1 MNRYEITATIGDGS
15 FGRVFRA
22 TQKESGTVFAI
33 KQIKK
38 KIQSWT
44 ECISLR
50 EIQSLR
56 ELSHPN
62 IVSLREVMLEGD
74 GSLYLLFEYMSD
86 GSLYEL
92 MKRCIEGGHK
102 LTHDRV
108 KSYVLQLLSA
118 LSFLHDEKDAFHRDL
133 KPENVLVSGNTVK
146 LADFGLCREIT
157 ANAPFTYYVST
168 RWYRSPEVILRSPSY
183 GPPIDLYGAGLI
195 LYELYSLTPLLP
207 GSSEIDQI
215 KLMTDLLGPPIHWDE
230 GVELMKRMKLVLP
243 PSASS
248 PRLRRET
255 QEEVEL
261 RIQQRLP
268 KDVPSSAANLIA
280 LLLSWNPHD
289 RPSAKECMQSSL
301 FSQSINST
309 SQKDK
314 VEKDVEEEEQA
325 QKAVPSTV
333 KRSNL
338 SNERSRKHERGDTTD
353 TSTRKA
359 ARLPFSLKK
368 SEGTHHGEDNNEF
381 NDYLAAVSSSC
392 REDGSL
398 PASSSGRTGHKI
410 RPLLFEKENRTF
422 SDESQSRSSHG
433 YFQEITGFDYAKS
446 TRKKRKPN
454 IRKYRGMSS
463 VTQPCLGRGIQV
475 QISNQTPFV
484 PADNVANIWDKTEEN
499 VANIWDK
506 TEETNSEFVENEFH
520 FR

>member
-22 TQKESGTVFAI
+22 TQKESGEIYAI

-56 ELSHPN
+56 DLSHPN

-74 GSLYLLFEYMSD
+74 GSLYFVFEYMTD

-92 MKRCIEGGHK
+92 MKRCIEGGQK
-102 LTHDRV
+102 LSHDRV
-108 KSYVLQLLSA
+108 KSFMLQLLNA
-118 LSFLHDEKDAFHRDL
+118 LAFLHDEKNAFHRDL
-133 KPENVLVSGNTVK
+133 KPENVLVSGDTVK
-146 LADFGLCREIT
+146 LADFGLCREIR

-183 GPPIDLYGAGLI
+183 GPPIDLYGTGLI

-215 KLMTDLLGPPIHWDE
+215 KLMTELLGPPIHWEE
-230 GVELMKRMKLVLP
+230 GVELMQRMKLVRP

-248 PRLRRET
+248 ERSREEM

-280 LLLSWNPHD
+280 SLLSWNPQD
-289 RPSAKECMQSSL
+289 RPCAKECMRSNL
-301 FSQSINST
+301 FLPTTHPQSINCG
-309 SQKDK
+309 SQKDM
-314 VEKDVEEEEQA
+314 VEKDVEENLK

-338 SNERSRKHERGDTTD
+338 SNERKRKRDDFTD
-353 TSTRKA
+353 AREA
-359 ARLPFSLKK
+359 AKLPFM
-368 SEGTHHGEDNNEF
+368 GEDENEF

-392 REDGSL
+392 RDDGSL
-398 PASSSGRTGHKI
+398 PTTSSAGRAGHKI
-410 RPLLFEKENRTF
+410 RPLLFEKENRSF
-422 SDESQSRSSHG
+422 SDESLSSHG
-433 YFQEITGFDYAKS
+433 YLQEITGFGYAKS
-446 TRKKRKPN
+446 TRKEKKSN
-454 IRKYRGMSS
+454 IRKKRGIASA
-463 VTQPCLGRGIQV
+463 LGRGIQV

-484 PADNVANIWDKTEEN
+484 PADNGARILDKTDENLANIWDKTE
-499 VANIWDK
+499 D
-506 TEETNSEFVENEFH
+506 TNSDLVENEFH